1 MPSPDSDKC
10 TCVAIDLDIQEV
22 TAVDVG
28 ARHMAQ
34 SLVSIDKLFKEASRV
49 FRVERQNSY
58 RSVT

>member
-10 TCVAIDLDIQEV
+10 TCMAIDLDIQEV

-34 SLVSIDKLFKEASRV
+34 SLVSIDKLFKEASR
-49 FRVERQNSY
+49 ES
-58 RSVT
+58 SVLNVKIVTVP